1 MSVKKQLPIIQQ
13 FARDFQVPTN
23 TLYIIILIIVS
34 ISGLYVLTSS
44 VQQQQLIDSSADSS
58 GSNPPLAG
66 CNEAC
71 TNNRECRA
79 DHFCFQGHCRL
90 ASNSQSPTCAATT
103 VTPTQATKSAVT
115 PVVSVKP
122 SQTLTNPTTATSSD
136 QIIQEPT
143 AATSAINNIASPT
156 ITENETHSDL
166 PTQPTQV
173 AGITQ
178 LIQQLFAKTQA
189 TTTGSLSLPVL
200 LGAGLIGLLL
210 LIALVIVLNSKKSQI
225 NYQPT
230 DFDSLEQDAPEPVQV
245 QTQTQA
251 QTQAV
256 PLPLQSTQAKTQS
269 TDDHNIIN
277 DHELT
282 PPPSAMISRIQEKKV
297 EIPKRS

>member
-13 FARDFQVPTN
+13 FARDFQVPTT
-23 TLYIIILIIVS
+23 TLYLVILIIIS
-34 ISGLYVLTSS
+34 LSGLYILTSS
-44 VQQQQLIDSSADSS
+44 VNRAQLIDSSADSS

-71 TNNRECRA
+71 TNNRECQA

-90 ASNSQSPTCAATT
+90 ASNPQSLTCTT
-103 VTPTQATKSAVT
+103 TAITPTLATKSAVT

-122 SQTLTNPTTATSSD
+122 SQTLTNPKVATSSD
-136 QIIQEPT
+136 HITQEST
-143 AATSAINNIASPT
+143 GATSATNNIASPT
-156 ITENETHSDL
+156 ITENETQSDL
-166 PTQPTQV
+166 TTQPPQV

-178 LIQQLFAKTQA
+178 LIQQLLAKTQA
-189 TTTGSLSLPVL
+189 ATTGSLSLPVL

-230 DFDSLEQDAPEPVQV
+230 DFDSLEQDTPEPVQV

-251 QTQAV
+251 QTQTV
-256 PLPLQSTQAKTQS
+256 PLPPQSTQAKTQS